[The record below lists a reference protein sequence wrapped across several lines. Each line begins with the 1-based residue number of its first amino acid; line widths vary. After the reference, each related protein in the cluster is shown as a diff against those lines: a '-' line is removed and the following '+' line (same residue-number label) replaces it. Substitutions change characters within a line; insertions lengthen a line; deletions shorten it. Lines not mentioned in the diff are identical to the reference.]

1 MSQNSPPALP
11 MKVDFPASTHLSTT
25 AERALWPW
33 AILTLTLALRP
44 VFSKLSTDVGAVAL
58 FGHLGKELL
67 LHNFLQ
73 IVSLGKKGFRGITTV
88 LLKYL
93 FSVAKPFK
101 FQDSELNLVLSG
113 STCVLSR
120 YRIQW

>member
-11 MKVDFPASTHLSTT
+11 MKVDFPASTHLPTT
-25 AERALWPW
+25 AERTLWPDTFRPW
-33 AILTLTLALRP
+33 AILTLTLALGP

-73 IVSLGKKGFRGITTV
+73 IVSLGKR
-88 LLKYL
+88 
-93 FSVAKPFK
+93 A
-101 FQDSELNLVLSG
+101 SEE
-113 STCVLSR
+113 
-120 YRIQW
+120 